1 MSEAT
6 SDDSWQMVEEAVFRL
21 FDELAGKGVGGHVA
35 IGGRL
40 AELGWSEIE
49 AEYPAEGRE
58 LLFRA
63 QGRSLALTDCLDRI
77 MLAEMATVLDG
88 SAAHVLLPDLTTGY
102 LPGSDASRVS
112 GIVLGP
118 LEGRIVVPV
127 SGPMNTVSVGV
138 VDASRLVGQRLDTF
152 DSSMHWTQVSG
163 SLDVPLME
171 ASTGWNR
178 ALAAAHRALATEL
191 VELAERALRIAVEHV
206 SVRVQFGVRIG
217 SFQSPRHALAD
228 ASAVLAGAHALLGE
242 AWRDGGELAALG
254 AKAAA
259 GRAHRA
265 VSDVALQVCG
275 AIGLTAEHDLHR
287 YVTRGFQLDALCGS
301 HDQLE
306 ALLAERLFED
316 SDEDWAPGRALP
328 AVVGWAE

>member
-1 MSEAT
+1 VTQHVADE
-6 SDDSWQMVEEAVFRL
+6 SWQMVEEAVFRL
-21 FDELAGKGVGGHVA
+21 FGELAGKNAGDHVA

-49 AEYPAEGRE
+49 AEYPVEACE

-63 QGRSLALTDCLDRI
+63 QGRSLALTDCLDRV
-77 MLAEMATVLDG
+77 MLAELAGVLDG
-88 SAAHVLLPDLTTGY
+88 PADHVMLPDLAAGCV
-102 LPGSDASRVS
+102 PGSAARAS

-127 SGPMNTVSVGV
+127 SGPMGAMSVGV
-138 VDASRLVGQRLDTF
+138 ADASRLDGQRLDTF
-152 DSSMHWTQVSG
+152 DASTYWTRANG
-163 SLDVPLME
+163 PLDVPLVE
-171 ASTGWNR
+171 ASAQWGQAMT
-178 ALAAAHRALATEL
+178 AARRALATEL
-191 VELAERALRIAVEHV
+191 VELAERALRIAVDHV
-206 SVRVQFGVRIG
+206 SVRVQFGAQIG

-228 ASAVLAGAHALLGE
+228 ASAVLAGARALLGE
-242 AWRDGGELAALG
+242 SWRDGGELSALS

-287 YVTRGFQLDALCGS
+287 YVTRGFQVDALCGS
-301 HDQLE
+301 HDRLE

-316 SDEDWAPGRALP
+316 HAPGRALP
-328 AVVGWAE
+328 TVVTWAE

>member
-1 MSEAT
+1 VTDE
-6 SDDSWQMVEEAVFRL
+6 SWQMVEEAVFRL
-21 FDELAGKGVGGHVA
+21 FEGLAGEGASEHIA
-35 IGGRL
+35 IGVRL

-49 AEYPAEGRE
+49 AEYPVEACE

-77 MLAEMATVLDG
+77 MLAEMAGVLDAP
-88 SAAHVLLPDLTTGY
+88 AAHVLLPDLTPGY
-102 LPGSDASRVS
+102 VPGSDAGRVS

-118 LEGRIVVPV
+118 LEGRIVVPI
-127 SGPMNTVSVGV
+127 SGPMSTVSVGV
-138 VDASRLVGQRLDTF
+138 VDASRLNGRRLDTF
-152 DSSMHWTQVSG
+152 DASTHWTRVSG
-163 SLDVPLME
+163 SLEVPLVE
-171 ASTGWNR
+171 ASTEWNQ

-191 VELAERALRIAVEHV
+191 VELAERTLRIAVEHV
-206 SVRVQFGVRIG
+206 SVRVQFGARIG

-228 ASAVLAGAHALLGE
+228 ASAVLAGARALLGE
-242 AWRDGGELAALG
+242 SWRDGGELLAPS

-287 YVTRGFQLDALCGS
+287 YVTRGFQVDALCGS

-306 ALLAERLFED
+306 ALLAERLFD
-316 SDEDWAPGRALP
+316 DYAPGRALP
-328 AVVGWAE
+328 AVVTWVE